1 MPSESN
7 ALEIE
12 DIEDPMT
19 AWKLT
24 QCPKRFTADVVE
36 EVNLAQLA
44 DSHLPT
50 AGGVLDQSAWWVEC
64 WLAFRSDS
72 NQIESDKIRREQM
85 RNHG

>member
-12 DIEDPMT
+12 DINDPMA
-19 AWKLT
+19 AWNLT
-24 QCPKRFTADVVE
+24 QCPKRFTSDVVE

>member
-12 DIEDPMT
+12 DIGDPMT
-19 AWKLT
+19 SWNLT

-50 AGGVLDQSAWWVEC
+50 TGGVLDQSAWWVEC